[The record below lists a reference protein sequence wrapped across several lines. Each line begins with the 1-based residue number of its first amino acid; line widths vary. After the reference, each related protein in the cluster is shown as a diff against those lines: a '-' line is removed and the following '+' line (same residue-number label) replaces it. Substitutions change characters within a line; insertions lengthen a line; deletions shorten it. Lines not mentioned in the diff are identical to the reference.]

1 MTVLCKNDAAGASV
15 LIKDAE
21 SLSPYEYGIEYS
33 SPARGPWN
41 IVHIGMLLPESHQ
54 IYVCAQACMRGVVLT
69 AAEMN
74 AMDRFSSIAIRENN
88 LLDGDMEQLIVDG
101 VTDIINKLPKRPR
114 AVMIFTTC
122 VHHFL
127 ACDLG
132 FVFTQLREK
141 FPNIDFTDCYM
152 HPIMRKTKTA
162 PDPKMRE
169 QLYSFLKAMPADPA
183 SINIIGNNEKM
194 SETSELLKMIRA
206 AGYKIK
212 DICSC
217 KSYDEY
223 QEMAA
228 STYNITINPA
238 ATVAADTLEKRLKQK
253 QIYLPLSYDY
263 DEIEKLLEK
272 AAGILSLQMPDI
284 DKIHSDAESEIKATK
299 DAIED
304 TPIAIDYTATTRPLG
319 LAKLLIEHG
328 FNVTSV
334 YADTFTEE
342 ERSAFDWL
350 KKNAGYLRLFATVH
364 PKMGLLPH
372 DAAKLNN
379 GHLLAIGQKSAYF
392 TGTSYFVNILE
403 GGGLWGYDGI
413 CQLMRLM
420 REAAKTPKDTRS
432 IIQVKGWGC
441 CC

>member
-1 MTVLCKNDAAGASV
+1 MMGLCRGDTAGASL
-15 LIKDAE
+15 LIKDAK

-74 AMDRFSSIAIRENN
+74 AMDRFSSIIIRENN
-88 LLDGDMEQLIVDG
+88 ILNGDMEQLIIDG
-101 VTDIINKLPKRPR
+101 VSDIITKLPKKPR

-122 VHHFL
+122 IHHFL
-127 ACDLG
+127 ACDLN

-141 FPNIDFTDCYM
+141 FTDIDFTDCYM

-169 QLYSFLKAMPADPA
+169 QLYSFLKAVPIDKR
-183 SINIIGNNEKM
+183 SINLIGNNEKM
-194 SETSELLKMIRA
+194 AESSELIKMFKS

-217 KSYDEY
+217 KTYDEY
-223 QEMAA
+223 QEMA
-228 STYNITINPA
+228 SSGYNVTINPA
-238 ATVAADTLEKRLKQK
+238 AIVAADTLEKRLRQK
-253 QIYLPLSYDY
+253 QIYLPLSYNY
-263 DEIEKLLEK
+263 DEIEKLLK
-272 AAGILSLQMPDI
+272 MAADILSLKMPDI
-284 DKIHSDAESEIKATK
+284 KKLRFNAESEIKTTK
-299 DAIED
+299 KAIKD
-304 TPIAIDYTATTRPLG
+304 LPIAIDYTATTRPLG

-334 YADTFTEE
+334 YADAFTEE
-342 ERSAFDWL
+342 EHSAFDWL
-350 KKNAGYLRLFATVH
+350 KENAGNLRLFATVH

-372 DAAKLNN
+372 NEAQSNG

-392 TGTSYFVNILE
+392 TGTDHFVNILE

-413 CQLMRLM
+413 CLLMKLI
-420 REAAKTPKDTRS
+420 REAAVTQKDTRS